1 MAKYITNIQLQDAV
15 EQDYERLGREMVK
28 EFFTTEEHAAKSKA
42 YISGKAVY
50 SMEGSMGIQKVI
62 GATVR
67 AASRLGKKFSFFVV
81 KDKTVGSFHA
91 QLS

>member
-1 MAKYITNIQLQDAV
+1 MAKFITNIQLQDAV
-15 EQDYERLGREMVK
+15 ETDYEMLGKEMLK
-28 EFFTTEEHAAKSKA
+28 ELFRSEKHAAKSKA
-42 YISGKAVY
+42 YITGKAVY

-81 KDKTVGSFHA
+81 KDKVGSSFNN
-91 QLS
+91 